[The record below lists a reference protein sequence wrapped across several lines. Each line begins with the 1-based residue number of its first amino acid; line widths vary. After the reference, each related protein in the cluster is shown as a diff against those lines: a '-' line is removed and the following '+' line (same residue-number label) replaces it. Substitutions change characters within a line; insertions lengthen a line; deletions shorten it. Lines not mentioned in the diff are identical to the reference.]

1 MHFGNCACSVQCVR
15 MWEGLVTG
23 SSFNMD
29 NTYPWFHYTV
39 PDAEA
44 ILKDGYWSL
53 FVSDLPFHGLDPVL
67 GGKGKPWRRSQG
79 DHLDRIH
86 RRGILC
92 RESSRTWT
100 SLHQYDWQSLSITTL
115 EGQPLLTAGRSVGSM
130 RLVSVG
136 KDKFIQQKDGEG
148 STDYAVPASVGGI
161 MDIVPGTLEA
171 LVRRLQ
177 SVDGSVHSKKLQA
190 STEELLT
197 RSEVQ
202 LIERAAFA
210 LGGKGVTGLKY
221 PSILPFYLATLQ
233 LQRLLTNSTSV
244 GYPPSHLYS
253 KHVSKRA
260 SCFETCP
267 PCPNDNC
274 LGMCGLACNCWRFLC
289 GDCCYHLGCY
299 DHDLCCRERFVQTAC
314 LFPFGFSCESHYQCW
329 IVCVNVDCTM
339 ILFPRLYYVSWRL

>member
-1 MHFGNCACSVQCVR
+1 MATGAYLSVIFLLMAWTLC
-15 MWEGLVTG
+15 
-23 SSFNMD
+23 
-29 NTYPWFHYTV
+29 
-39 PDAEA
+39 
-44 ILKDGYWSL
+44 
-53 FVSDLPFHGLDPVL
+53 L
-67 GGKGKPWRRSQG
+67 GGKGNDEGVLKVTTLTEYTVEGSYVEKVTG
-79 DHLDRIH
+79 
-86 RRGILC
+86 RG
-92 RESSRTWT
+92 
-100 SLHQYDWQSLSITTL
+100 LHFISTTDSLSITTL

-136 KDKFIQQKDGEG
+136 KDRFIQQKDEEG
-148 STDYAVPASVGGI
+148 STDYAVPASDVGGI

-171 LVRRLQ
+171 LVGRLQ
-177 SVDGSVHSKKLQA
+177 SVDGNVHSQKLQA

-244 GYPPSHLYS
+244 DYPPSHLYS

-314 LFPFGFSCESHYQCW
+314 LFPFGFSCGSHYQC
-329 IVCVNVDCTM
+329 
-339 ILFPRLYYVSWRL
+339 